1 MGPVA
6 HEADQGIFH
15 KQMSTEGTRMSLV
28 DESGLDDLTAAASR
42 PQGFLQKLRAALRRR
57 LPRSYTLLVFT
68 GPPDISYEGTLKAK
82 GFDMEEITPD
92 NVDGALEFRKP
103 EVVGQLRAYLAKG
116 FRGWFAKLGD
126 EIVGYAFM
134 AAITD
139 KPTVVR
145 RLLLHPG
152 EAGSILVFS
161 RPEYRIFGVGPAL
174 TREISARAAA
184 TDGIDTYVLWT
195 APAHQRW
202 LESLRAYRMEPA
214 GKVWVLEFMG
224 RPVFRYT
231 TGSPLKR

>member
-1 MGPVA
+1 
-6 HEADQGIFH
+6 
-15 KQMSTEGTRMSLV
+15 MSLV
-28 DESGLDDLTAAASR
+28 DESDLDDLAATASR

-57 LPRSYTLLVFT
+57 MPRSYTLLVFT

-82 GFDMEEITPD
+82 GFDMEEVTPD

-103 EVVGQLRAYLAKG
+103 EVVGQLRTYLAKG

-139 KPTVVR
+139 KPTIVR
-145 RLLLHPG
+145 RLFLHPG
-152 EAGSILVFS
+152 EAGSILVYS

-174 TREISARAAA
+174 TREISAKAAA

-195 APAHQRW
+195 APAHERW
-202 LESLRAYRMEPA
+202 LDSLRAYRMEPA